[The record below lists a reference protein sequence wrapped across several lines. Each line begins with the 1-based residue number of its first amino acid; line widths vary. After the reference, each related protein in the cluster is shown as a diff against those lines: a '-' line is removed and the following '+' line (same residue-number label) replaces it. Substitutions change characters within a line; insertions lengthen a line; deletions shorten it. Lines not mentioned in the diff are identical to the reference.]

1 MEFISFAI
9 PFAALVFLTVIV
21 GGLMNYYMDQRGFA
35 FNPYLTYLLLP
46 AIVGALY
53 FVGGFSMWTVKG
65 IVLALILLR
74 ASVQDLSERQADE
87 FLWVIQSGKIRATHD
102 EMLTIGKA
110 SPEKRKELVDCLYQR
125 KKDKDKIA
133 HIVSKWDERIAN
145 EPKISARDGKFYVF
159 DGQHT
164 ILARESMNGEKPTE
178 ILCKVYKGM
187 DAKEEARLFA
197 MQTGFS
203 SKLRS
208 GEALRANLFGEE
220 AEAVAF
226 NAATEKVGIQVELKG
241 TRFERHLACV
251 STALNAYRNLGEDLY
266 IEAMGVLF
274 EVWGGKSDS
283 LRFEVVRAITEFV
296 GTYANVYA
304 RDILVDALK
313 DIKEPI
319 EIRDNI
325 VTDIERPRN
334 KKYIYQIWKIYND
347 YDPKKKLEKKF

>member
-1 MEFISFAI
+1 MAIKRPYQMKTISSNLF
-9 PFAALVFLTVIV
+9 VI
-21 GGLMNYYMDQRGFA
+21 D
-35 FNPYLTYLLLP
+35 
-46 AIVGALY
+46 
-53 FVGGFSMWTVKG
+53 
-65 IVLALILLR
+65 
-74 ASVQDLSERQADE
+74 
-87 FLWVIQSGKIRATHD
+87 
-102 EMLTIGKA
+102 
-110 SPEKRKELVDCLYQR
+110 RKSYQR

-226 NAATEKVGIQVELKG
+226 NAATEKVGIARACLDLPEILLNVLKAS
-241 TRFERHLACV
+241 EH
-251 STALNAYRNLGEDLY
+251 
-266 IEAMGVLF
+266 
-274 EVWGGKSDS
+274 
-283 LRFEVVRAITEFV
+283 
-296 GTYANVYA
+296 
-304 RDILVDALK
+304 
-313 DIKEPI
+313 
-319 EIRDNI
+319 
-325 VTDIERPRN
+325 
-334 KKYIYQIWKIYND
+334 
-347 YDPKKKLEKKF
+347 

>member
-1 MEFISFAI
+1 M
-9 PFAALVFLTVIV
+9 
-21 GGLMNYYMDQRGFA
+21 
-35 FNPYLTYLLLP
+35 
-46 AIVGALY
+46 
-53 FVGGFSMWTVKG
+53 
-65 IVLALILLR
+65 
-74 ASVQDLSERQADE
+74 
-87 FLWVIQSGKIRATHD
+87 
-102 EMLTIGKA
+102 
-110 SPEKRKELVDCLYQR
+110 
-125 KKDKDKIA
+125 
-133 HIVSKWDERIAN
+133 
-145 EPKISARDGKFYVF
+145 
-159 DGQHT
+159 
-164 ILARESMNGEKPTE
+164 
-178 ILCKVYKGM
+178 
-187 DAKEEARLFA
+187 
-197 MQTGFS
+197 
-203 SKLRS
+203 
-208 GEALRANLFGEE
+208 
-220 AEAVAF
+220 
-226 NAATEKVGIQVELKG
+226 KG

-296 GTYANVYA
+296 GTYANVYD

>member
-1 MEFISFAI
+1 MAIKRPYQMKTISSNLF
-9 PFAALVFLTVIV
+9 VI
-21 GGLMNYYMDQRGFA
+21 D
-35 FNPYLTYLLLP
+35 
-46 AIVGALY
+46 
-53 FVGGFSMWTVKG
+53 
-65 IVLALILLR
+65 
-74 ASVQDLSERQADE
+74 
-87 FLWVIQSGKIRATHD
+87 
-102 EMLTIGKA
+102 
-110 SPEKRKELVDCLYQR
+110 RKSYQR

-283 LRFEVVRAITEFV
+283 LRFEVVKAITEFV
-296 GTYANVYA
+296 GTYANVYD